1 MFDTRIDTSVLLFSL
16 GLSIVTGILFG
27 LIPAL
32 DAGRANLQDSLK
44 EGGRGTTEGARG
56 ERVRRALVVAQVA
69 LAVVLL
75 IGAGLLMRSFG
86 ELSRV
91 RMGFDPSLVLTA
103 ELRVSGPRYDSSA
116 AVNQFYDA
124 VLDGISRSPGVIAAG
139 ATDVIPTQGRVSTSL
154 RIEGEPVDETNLPDL
169 GYVSVRGEYF
179 EAMRIPILS
188 GREYEATD
196 LAVGDKRVII
206 NETASKRFFPKGD
219 AIGRRIR
226 IGPDANADWMTIIG
240 VAGDIRDEG
249 IDLPTKPTIYVNH
262 RQEAWEHSLAVV
274 IRTSG
279 DPQTAASA
287 LRNAVRSADPSLA
300 VHDIRDLDAVVG
312 SSLAAR
318 RFSLGVTS
326 SFAAV
331 ALILAAVGVYGVL
344 AYSVTSRT
352 KEFGVRLALGATA
365 RAVLLLVVRE
375 GLTWATLGLVVGV
388 AGAIAVARLLAGLLF
403 GVGPL
408 DASTYVIVASSLIL
422 VVLAACL
429 VPALR
434 ATKVDPLTSMQA
446 E

>member
-1 MFDTRIDTSVLLFSL
+1 
-16 GLSIVTGILFG
+16 
-27 LIPAL
+27 
-32 DAGRANLQDSLK
+32 
-44 EGGRGTTEGARG
+44 
-56 ERVRRALVVAQVA
+56 
-69 LAVVLL
+69 
-75 IGAGLLMRSFG
+75 
-86 ELSRV
+86 
-91 RMGFDPSLVLTA
+91 
-103 ELRVSGPRYDSSA
+103 
-116 AVNQFYDA
+116 
-124 VLDGISRSPGVIAAG
+124 
-139 ATDVIPTQGRVSTSL
+139 
-154 RIEGEPVDETNLPDL
+154 
-169 GYVSVRGEYF
+169 
-179 EAMRIPILS
+179 
-188 GREYEATD
+188 
-196 LAVGDKRVII
+196 
-206 NETASKRFFPKGD
+206 
-219 AIGRRIR
+219 
-226 IGPDANADWMTIIG
+226 MTIIG